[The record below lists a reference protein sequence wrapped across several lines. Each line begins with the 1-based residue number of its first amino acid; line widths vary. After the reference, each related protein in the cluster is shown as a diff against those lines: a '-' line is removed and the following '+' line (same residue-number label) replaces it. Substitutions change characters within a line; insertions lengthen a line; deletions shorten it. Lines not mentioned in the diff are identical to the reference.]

1 MIYYQQLVCRKK
13 KFQKLQKKVILIIFL
28 GEIVIWDEKD
38 QGGYMIDN
46 NGTWAK
52 IEGRQWF
59 GSNIF
64 KSCSKTSL
72 SKRLFILKFF

>member
-1 MIYYQQLVCRKK
+1 MIFYQLLVG
-13 KFQKLQKKVILIIFL
+13 FDPLWTEGGQMLLLFDI

-46 NGTWAK
+46 NGAWAK

-72 SKRLFILKFF
+72 SKR